1 MLFGAMLAATQG
13 TLHSVSSLIFRHLT
27 DALII
32 GRRTRNILQLAWGT
46 LYLSKGQFEWDL
58 GIFDDYEF
66 KQLAINAVYNYAL
79 FGALQFTLGFLSMC
93 CWHTV
98 CERQVY
104 QIRNRYFAAVVRQ
117 DMAWFDK
124 NESGA
129 LTTRMSDGIDR
140 IRDGIG
146 DKLGAMFAYFATF
159 IAGLTV
165 AFTNSQMKV
174 LKVKIRKLSAC
185 NQRDAASQYDP

>member
-1 MLFGAMLAATQG
+1 MIFGAVLAATQG
-13 TLHSVSSLIFRHLT
+13 ALSSASSLIFRHLM

-32 GRRTRNILQLAWGT
+32 GE
-46 LYLSKGQFEWDL
+46 FEWDA

-66 KQLAINAVYNYAL
+66 TQLAMNAVYRYTL
-79 FGALQFTLGFLSMC
+79 FGLLQFTLGFLSMC

-104 QIRNRYFAAVVRQ
+104 QIRNRFFASVIRQ
-117 DMAWFDK
+117 DMAWFDR

-146 DKLGAMFAYFATF
+146 DKLGAMFAYVATF
-159 IAGLTV
+159 IAGITV
-165 AFTNSQMKV
+165 A
-174 LKVKIRKLSAC
+174 
-185 NQRDAASQYDP
+185 